1 MGRSGP
7 TSVTYTMRDVA
18 RLAGVSIA
26 TVSAVLTGK
35 KPVSTELRGRVD
47 EAMRVMD
54 YHPDHVARSLKMGS
68 TNVVGMVIPDVTN
81 PFFTELMQG
90 AESEARRCGISV
102 MLCNTDG
109 DPAIEHTQLNTLLA
123 RRVDGILLSCADS
136 FAPWE
141 RLERRKIPFV
151 FFDRLP
157 LGFKGAA
164 VALDNRAAAAEAT
177 NYLIGLGHRRIA
189 IIAGSQ
195 KVSPGI
201 ARLEGFREAMEGA
214 HATIRK
220 QYLRYGDF
228 SIEGGYRSGLELIAL
243 PSPPTAIFSCNNKM
257 TLGLMRA
264 MAEQRVP
271 CPEEIS
277 VIGFDDFEWSANFS
291 PRLTT
296 MGQPTRA
303 MGRRAMEMLLDQIN
317 ATEQY
322 VSPGTIMFKSELNV
336 RDSTAPPQC

>member
-1 MGRSGP
+1 M
-7 TSVTYTMRDVA
+7 TYTMRDVA

-26 TVSAVLTGK
+26 TVSAVVTGK
-35 KPVSTELRGRVD
+35 KPVSDTLRGRVQD
-47 EAMRVMD
+47 AMRALD

-68 TNVVGMVIPDVTN
+68 TNVVGMVIPDVSN

-90 AESEARRCGISV
+90 AEEEARRCGISV

-109 DPAIEHTQLNTLLA
+109 DAAIENWQLNTLLA
-123 RRVDGILLSCADS
+123 HRVDGILVSCADS
-136 FAPWE
+136 FIPWE
-141 RLERRKIPFV
+141 KLERRKIPFV
-151 FFDRLP
+151 FFDRVP

-164 VALDNRAAAAEAT
+164 VVLDNRAAAAEAT
-177 NYLIGLGHRRIA
+177 RYLIGLGHRRIA

-201 ARLEGFREAMEGA
+201 ARLDGFREAMEAA
-214 HATIRK
+214 HLSVRT
-220 QYLRYGDF
+220 QYLRFGDF
-228 SIEGGYRSGLELIAL
+228 SIDGGYQSGLELLAL
-243 PSPPTAIFSCNNKM
+243 PTPPTAIFSCNNKM

-264 MAEQRVP
+264 IGEQKIP
-271 CPEEIS
+271 CPEAIS

-303 MGRRAMEMLLDQIN
+303 MGRKAMEMLLHQIK
-317 ATEQY
+317 TTDDY
-322 VSPGTIMFKSELNV
+322 VSPGTIMFESTLSI
-336 RDSTAPPQC
+336 RDSTAPPLLSVRA